1 MIVEIIT
8 PNGVLFQDE
17 VISVTAPGS
26 KGSFQ
31 VLNKHAEL
39 LTTLDIGTLE
49 IAKLDEIIRFTCNL
63 GLLEVRDNKVIVLA
77 ESSEN
82 VIDIDEERAKNA
94 RDRAQSRLSGK
105 NSNLDHERAQLALTK
120 ALNRLKH
127 IK

>member
-17 VISVTAPGS
+17 AISITAPGS

-31 VLNKHAEL
+31 VLNNHAEL
-39 LTTLDIGTLE
+39 LTTLDVGAIE
-49 IAKLDEIIRFTCNL
+49 IAKSSDVIQFTCNL

-82 VIDIDEERAKNA
+82 VSDIDEDRAKKA
-94 RDRAQSRLSGK
+94 RDRAQSRLNQK
-105 NSNLDHERAQLALTK
+105 NSDFDLERAELALTK
-120 ALNRLKH
+120 ALNRLKY